1 MTTASKGG
9 DPLSQSDY
17 RTLASFRHALR
28 VFQRFSEDAARE
40 AGTTPAQ
47 HQLLLAIKGFY
58 GDHRPTITDLAEVL
72 QLRHHSAVELVQRAN
87 AAGLVEAT
95 PDPDDARRQLVRLTS
110 AGEAI
115 LASLSLTH
123 RDELRRFRAE
133 MNDLLREID

>member
-1 MTTASKGG
+1 MTTEAT

-28 VFQRFSEDAARE
+28 VFQRFSEEAARD

-58 GDHRPTITDLAEVL
+58 DDRRPTITDLADVL
-72 QLRHHSAVELVQRAN
+72 QLRHHSAVELVQRAST
-87 AAGLVEAT
+87 AGLVETA
-95 PDPDDARRQLVRLTS
+95 PDPDDARRQQVQLTG
-110 AGEAI
+110 AGESI
-115 LASLSLTH
+115 LASLSLAH

-133 MNDLLREID
+133 MTDLLREID